1 MQIQGRYW
9 DEVTMWCGKPHK
21 PTIGDDFYNSF
32 RVILEMVDYWVYG
45 FNAIYHYVVY
55 MCIISLDNKY
65 IYIAI
70 S

>member
-9 DEVTMWCGKPHK
+9 DEVTMWCSKPDK

-55 MCIISLDNKY
+55 MCIISLGNK
-65 IYIAI
+65 YIAI

>member
-65 IYIAI
+65 IYI
-70 S
+70 